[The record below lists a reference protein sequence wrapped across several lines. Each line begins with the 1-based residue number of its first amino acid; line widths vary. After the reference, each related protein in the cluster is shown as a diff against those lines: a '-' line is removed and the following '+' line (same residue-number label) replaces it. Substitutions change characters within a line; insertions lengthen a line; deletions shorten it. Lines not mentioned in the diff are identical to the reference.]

1 MGVPPAQV
9 LSLVEQFLLM
19 YRTVAT
25 VPCWLL
31 YFHSLAMGDIL
42 TSGMHGAPRACA
54 GMQLP
59 AQTFINQTY
68 GHHSRC
74 ALSCFKPWLC
84 MGAAC
89 S

>member
-1 MGVPPAQV
+1 MQV

-42 TSGMHGAPRACA
+42 TSGMHGAVGACYR
-54 GMQLP
+54 MHPLP
-59 AQTFINQTY
+59 ASIILRAP
-68 GHHSRC
+68 HHAGWDC
-74 ALSCFKPWLC
+74 PC
-84 MGAAC
+84 
-89 S
+89 